1 MAALIFR
8 YALIDRKCNENN
20 GMSGIILPMSLS
32 PVSYQSHSYHVATSV
47 YEGPLDLLLHLIERA
62 ELDITKLALAQVT
75 DQYLAHMHQ
84 LPELLAEEVS
94 AFLVIAAKLLL
105 IKSEALLPRPP
116 VREEGEE
123 DPGEALARQLII
135 YRRYRKVA
143 EILENRETDGLRSFL
158 RLVTPPRIEGAL
170 DLSDVSMNDLVNA
183 AQNILFKVDD
193 RLELKSVVSPPLITI
208 RQKINLIKQSLLQLG
223 RFSFRNILSKSPSR
237 IEIVVSFLA
246 VLELIK
252 RHLVIANQ
260 QTLFGEIEIEQSD
273 QWDEIEEFELEFGE

>member
-1 MAALIFR
+1 
-8 YALIDRKCNENN
+8 
-20 GMSGIILPMSLS
+20 MSLS
-32 PVSYQSHSYHVATSV
+32 PVSYQSHSYHVATAV

-75 DQYLAHMHQ
+75 DQYLEHMHQ
-84 LPELLAEEVS
+84 LPVLMAEEVS

-123 DPGEALARQLII
+123 DPGEALARQLLI
-135 YRRYRKVA
+135 YRRYRKIA
-143 EILENRETDGLRSFL
+143 EILENRESDGLRSFL
-158 RLVTPPRIEGAL
+158 RLVAPPRVEGTL
-170 DLSDVSMNDLVNA
+170 DLSDVSLSDLVLA

-193 RLELKSVVSPPLITI
+193 RLELKSVVSPPSITI
-208 RQKINLIKQSLLQLG
+208 RQKINLIKQNLLQLG
-223 RFSFRNILSKSPSR
+223 RFTFRNILSSEPTR

-252 RHLVIANQ
+252 RHLVNANQ
-260 QTLFGEIEIEQSD
+260 QSLFGEIEIEPSE
-273 QWDEIEEFELEFGE
+273 QWDDSEEFELEFGE

>member
-1 MAALIFR
+1 
-8 YALIDRKCNENN
+8 
-20 GMSGIILPMSLS
+20 MSGIILPMSLS

-47 YEGPLDLLLHLIERA
+47 FEGPLDLLLHLIERA

-75 DQYLAHMHQ
+75 DQYLEHMHQ
-84 LPELLAEEVS
+84 LPELMAEEVS

-143 EILENRETDGLRSFL
+143 EGLENREIDGLRSFL
-158 RLVTPPRIEGAL
+158 RMVAPPRVEGNL
-170 DLSDVSMNDLVNA
+170 DLSDVSLGDLVKA
-183 AQNILFKVDD
+183 AQNILFKVDE

-208 RQKINLIKQSLLQLG
+208 RQKINLIKQNLLQMG
-223 RFSFRNILSKSPSR
+223 RFTFRNILSSNPSR

-252 RHLVIANQ
+252 RHLVNARQ
-260 QTLFGEIEIEQSD
+260 QSLFGEIEIEPSD
-273 QWDEIEEFELEFGE
+273 QWDDSEEFELEFGE